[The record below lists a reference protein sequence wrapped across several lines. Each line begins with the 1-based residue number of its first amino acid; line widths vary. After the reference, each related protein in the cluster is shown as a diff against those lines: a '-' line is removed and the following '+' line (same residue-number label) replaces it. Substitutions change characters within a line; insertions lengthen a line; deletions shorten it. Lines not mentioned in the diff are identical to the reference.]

1 MGRMKIAGVIAL
13 SLAFS
18 AFCPTVATSETVPAA
33 TRFKVGECAVNLL
46 PTKGN
51 VAPTVTFA
59 GRTLSFAYRTDGWIQ
74 DKDGRRLG
82 FHSEQTNAFAVLKKT
97 AKGVRA
103 DYVHTLYV
111 GEGGERRLVGV
122 CSNEVVFADGV
133 AGVRATLWP
142 AEPGRYRF
150 HLVTKASQVIVFQS
164 YMKSWVGTTL
174 QLFAPSGDSFMNEL
188 TPHDRFDPNAWG
200 LSLRDTGYA
209 SEMVFGNRNGVIRI
223 KDISGARFIA
233 NRYRGGFEAAAV
245 CLNDDAMHKPAWDK
259 PVVFSYAVK
268 MER

>member
-1 MGRMKIAGVIAL
+1 MKIAGAIFL
-13 SLAFS
+13 CLAFP
-18 AFCPTVATSETVPAA
+18 ALCPAAATSEAFPLA
-33 TRFKVGECAVNLL
+33 TRFKVGDYAANLL
-46 PTKGN
+46 PSKENICLTITFGGR
-51 VAPTVTFA
+51 TFA
-59 GRTLSFAYRTDGWIQ
+59 FAYRTDGWLQ

-103 DYVHTLYV
+103 DYVHALYV
-111 GEGGERRLVGV
+111 GEGDERRLVGV

-133 AGVRATLWP
+133 ADVCATLWP

-150 HLVTKASQVIVFQS
+150 HFATKASQVIVFQS
-164 YMKSWVGTTL
+164 YMKNWVGTTL
-174 QLFAPSGDSFMNEL
+174 QLLAPGGDSFMNEL
-188 TPHDRFDPNAWG
+188 TPHDRFDPDAWG

-209 SEMVFGNRNGVIRI
+209 SEMVFGNMTDVIRF

-233 NRYRGGFEAAAV
+233 NRYRNGFEAAAV

-259 PVVFSYAVK
+259 PVVFSYAVR